1 MPLSFISSLP
11 LIHSLQLISPLQE
24 TLLLLPSASFRSGS
38 RSGLNLKVCRCR
50 LFHCHCSSPRCHSSP
65 HYIKQHRVAT
75 FNEVLASIRRAFYDD
90 LTSKGDN
97 QPKSGRSDNRGI
109 TVTAKGAKFFNAAVA
124 ATVDAQHPTKEGEEK
139 VKLYTHSYCCLDYA
153 QIYDVVRY
161 RLHRMKHKLKDELD
175 NKSTIQCFDALQ
187 LISFEDDDFHCES
200 CNGKLEIK
208 SDKRAAQDGGDVDDN
223 ARRRRREK
231 LKDMLQKLESSIKLN
246 QQANMKKA
254 PPHISFF
261 LLLLSA
267 FYFYS
272 WTFGQALSQDEEDP
286 KEDPRLELSRNE

>member
-38 RSGLNLKVCRCR
+38 RSGLNLKVCGCR

-90 LTSKGDN
+90 LTNKGDN

-109 TVTAKGAKFFNAAVA
+109 TVVILDALTRNLPHLSTKDIAT

-139 VKLYTHSYCCLDYA
+139 
-153 QIYDVVRY
+153 IYDVVRY

-175 NKSTIQCFDALQ
+175 NKSIVQEYICTTCGKRYNVLM
-187 LISFEDDDFHCES
+187 HC
-200 CNGKLEIK
+200 G
-208 SDKRAAQDGGDVDDN
+208 
-223 ARRRRREK
+223 
-231 LKDMLQKLESSIKLN
+231 
-246 QQANMKKA
+246 
-254 PPHISFF
+254 
-261 LLLLSA
+261 
-267 FYFYS
+267 
-272 WTFGQALSQDEEDP
+272 
-286 KEDPRLELSRNE
+286 

>member
-50 LFHCHCSSPRCHSSP
+50 LFHCHCSPPRCHSSP

-109 TVTAKGAKFFNAAVA
+109 TVVILDALTRNLPHLSTKDITAKGAKIFNAAVA

-175 NKSTIQCFDALQ
+175 NKSTVQEYICTTCGKRYNALM
-187 LISFEDDDFHCES
+187 HC
-200 CNGKLEIK
+200 G
-208 SDKRAAQDGGDVDDN
+208 
-223 ARRRRREK
+223 
-231 LKDMLQKLESSIKLN
+231 
-246 QQANMKKA
+246 
-254 PPHISFF
+254 
-261 LLLLSA
+261 
-267 FYFYS
+267 
-272 WTFGQALSQDEEDP
+272 
-286 KEDPRLELSRNE
+286 

>member
-38 RSGLNLKVCRCR
+38 RSGLNLKVCGCR

-90 LTSKGDN
+90 LTNKGDN

-109 TVTAKGAKFFNAAVA
+109 TVVILDALTSVEGDEMMNLINLLMTAKGAKIFNAAVA

-153 QIYDVVRY
+153 
-161 RLHRMKHKLKDELD
+161 H
-175 NKSTIQCFDALQ
+175 IQCFDALW

-208 SDKRAAQDGGDVDDN
+208 SDKRAAQDGGDVDDD

-231 LKDMLQKLESSIKLN
+231 LKDTLQKLEV
-246 QQANMKKA
+246 
-254 PPHISFF
+254 
-261 LLLLSA
+261 
-267 FYFYS
+267 
-272 WTFGQALSQDEEDP
+272 LSQDEG
-286 KEDPRLELSRNE
+286 N

>member
-50 LFHCHCSSPRCHSSP
+50 LFHCHCSPPRCHSSP

-109 TVTAKGAKFFNAAVA
+109 TVVILDALTRNLPHLSTKDIAI
-124 ATVDAQHPTKEGEEK
+124 DAQHPTKEGEEK
-139 VKLYTHSYCCLDYA
+139 
-153 QIYDVVRY
+153 IYDVVRY

-175 NKSTIQCFDALQ
+175 NKSTVQEYICTTCGKRYNALM
-187 LISFEDDDFHCES
+187 HC
-200 CNGKLEIK
+200 G
-208 SDKRAAQDGGDVDDN
+208 
-223 ARRRRREK
+223 
-231 LKDMLQKLESSIKLN
+231 
-246 QQANMKKA
+246 
-254 PPHISFF
+254 
-261 LLLLSA
+261 
-267 FYFYS
+267 
-272 WTFGQALSQDEEDP
+272 
-286 KEDPRLELSRNE
+286 